1 MKSTNKPLTGIRVA
15 DFTRILAGPY
25 CAQLLGD
32 LGAEIVKVEL
42 PGAGDPLRTQGPPF
56 HEGNGLTYYAANR
69 NKKSIALDMQTE
81 SGKAVARELCLKADV
96 VLENFRPGVMQR
108 LGLDY
113 ESLAADNPRLIYAS
127 MSGFGADGPDSMKG
141 AFDLT
146 IQAIGGYMNITGE
159 RGGAPIKMGT
169 SAFDIITG
177 TNCYAAVLAALLQRT
192 VSGTGQ
198 KIETS
203 LLESEVAFLANAAL
217 EYLILGK
224 EPEKWGSEHAQQVP
238 YKAFRSLDGWVVIGA
253 GFSNLFAELCKVLN
267 RQDLITDPRFIEL
280 QDRVNNRDE
289 LYAILDAEVAKHPT
303 EELVAK
309 LDKAKVPATVV
320 NNMQGVFSHPQ
331 VQHRKMEQRLHHE
344 KYGEIPTLGSA
355 VKFSA
360 FDITEGW
367 SAPPVLGEHTQDIL
381 HDWLGYDAQKVAGL
395 RDAGAI

>member
-1 MKSTNKPLTGIRVA
+1 MTSSNKPLTGVRVA

-32 LGAEIVKVEL
+32 LGAEIVKVEI
-42 PGAGDPLRTQGPPF
+42 PGSGDPTRTQGPPF

-69 NKKSIALDMQTE
+69 NKRSIALDMQTDG
-81 SGKAVARELCLKADV
+81 GKAIARELCLKADV

-108 LGLDY
+108 LGLGY
-113 ESLAADNPRLIYAS
+113 ESLAADNPRLVYAS

-169 SAFDIITG
+169 SAFDIVTG

-192 VSGTGQ
+192 ATGKGQ

-203 LLESEVAFLANAAL
+203 LLESEVAFLTNAAL
-217 EYLILGK
+217 EYLILGR

-253 GFSNLFAELCKVLN
+253 GFSNLFTELCKVLK
-267 RQDLITDPRFIEL
+267 REDLITDPRFIEL
-280 QDRVNNRDE
+280 KDRVSNRDE
-289 LYAILDAEVAKHPT
+289 LYAILDAEVAKHRT
-303 EELVAK
+303 DDLVTQ
-309 LDKAKVPATVV
+309 LDAAKVPCSVV

-331 VQHRKMEQRLHHE
+331 VLHRGMRQRLRHE
-344 KYGEIPTLGSA
+344 GYGELPTLGPA

-360 FDITEGW
+360 FEITEGW

-381 HDWLGYDAQKVAGL
+381 QEWLGYDAGRVASL
-395 RDAGAI
+395 RDAGVI